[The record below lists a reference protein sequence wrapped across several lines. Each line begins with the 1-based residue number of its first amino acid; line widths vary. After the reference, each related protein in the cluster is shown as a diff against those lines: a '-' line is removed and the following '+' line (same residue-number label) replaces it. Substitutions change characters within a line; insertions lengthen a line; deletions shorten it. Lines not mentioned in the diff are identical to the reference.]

1 MKLKN
6 KMEDNMFNLF
16 TILAEAEGLREGLH
30 DLGAAIGA
38 GIAVFT
44 GVGSGIGQGL
54 TAGLAAQGVSRQPEA
69 ASEIRS
75 TMIMGQAVAET
86 ANIYGLIVAILL
98 IFVF

>member
-1 MKLKN
+1 MNFLNELFMFLVMKGSDLG
-6 KMEDNMFNLF
+6 
-16 TILAEAEGLREGLH
+16 AGLH

-69 ASEIRS
+69 VSEIRS

>member
-1 MKLKN
+1 MNFLNELFMFLAMKGSDLG
-6 KMEDNMFNLF
+6 
-16 TILAEAEGLREGLH
+16 AGLH

-69 ASEIRS
+69 VSEIRS
-75 TMIMGQAVAET
+75 TMIMGQVVAET

>member
-1 MKLKN
+1 MNFLNELFMFLAMKGSDLG
-6 KMEDNMFNLF
+6 
-16 TILAEAEGLREGLH
+16 AGLH

-54 TAGLAAQGVSRQPEA
+54 TA
-69 ASEIRS
+69 
-75 TMIMGQAVAET
+75 
-86 ANIYGLIVAILL
+86 NIYGLIVAILL